1 MTEYQIVKIDG
12 KEVLCRWEMIKEE
25 KYSNFATY
33 KAVPII
39 TKEAFLEC
47 YNEWVLKPMR
57 ENPISIQHEFGVPVD
72 NGGVTPV

>member
-33 KAVPII
+33 KAIPII
-39 TKEAFLEC
+39 TKDAFLAC
-47 YNEWVLKPMR
+47 YNEWIRGK
-57 ENPISIQHEFGVPVD
+57 EE
-72 NGGVTPV
+72 